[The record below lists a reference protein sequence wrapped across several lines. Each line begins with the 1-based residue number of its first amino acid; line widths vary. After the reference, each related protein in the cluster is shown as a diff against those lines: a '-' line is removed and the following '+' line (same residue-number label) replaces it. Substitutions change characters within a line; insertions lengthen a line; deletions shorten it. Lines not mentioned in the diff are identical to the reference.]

1 MLQSMW
7 LQRVGH
13 HLVTDQQHQQSKL
26 KMFVSDSVV
35 LVYDSKSL
43 YATRDIAQD
52 ETVWV
57 KTEKLSITDNGSS
70 IKRCCQMCSCFTQLK

>member
-1 MLQSMW
+1 MLQSMR

-26 KMFVSDSVV
+26 KMFVSDLVV

-43 YATRDIAQD
+43 
-52 ETVWV
+52 
-57 KTEKLSITDNGSS
+57 
-70 IKRCCQMCSCFTQLK
+70 